1 MRKIWSIVL
10 FGIFLGGCI
19 TESPEFRDITLSQ
32 DSSKVIFQ
40 FTRFTITKQ
49 SAYGTAGYNT
59 SYLDVYDVNT
69 GKKLTE
75 DPFEPDGV
83 IDLKGASKST
93 ILTSSYDRE
102 TKSHVYSLYDLSS
115 GDLIIGGEDLKAK
128 NKGLEFKSNLEKVSS
143 PHQKSGY
150 LLDGDDGRRYFMD
163 DQGNATPLNN
173 KLLKQN
179 PGNFEL
185 PNSFRSDSLEIKF
198 SYGNRVNLMVER
210 RIKKDTLVKLETL
223 EFPKGIYFGN
233 NMPKGKKKVK
243 HYARQLIITKL
254 DSSSIDFL
262 DPRIVCY
269 DELYASEDKPIFWKN
284 NLFVLSKTKDSFE
297 HFEWQFT
304 CFPFGSVKEKWSTI
318 LTNPLSN
325 VQGEEIKLVYLLG
338 QYLIILTNQ
347 SINSLDLESG
357 KWKYNVRIID
367 EFPDGMIIG

>member
-1 MRKIWSIVL
+1 MKKIWSIVL
-10 FGIFLGGCI
+10 LGMFLGGC

-40 FTRFTITKQ
+40 FTRFTITRQ
-49 SAYGTAGYNT
+49 GDYGTAGYNT
-59 SYLDVYDVNT
+59 SYLDVYDVKT

-75 DPFEPDGV
+75 DPFEPDGY

-115 GDLIIGGEDLKAK
+115 GDLIIGGEDLKTK
-128 NKGLEFKSNLEKVSS
+128 NKGIEFKSNLEKVSS

-150 LLDGDDGRRYFMD
+150 LLDGDDGRSYFMD

-185 PNSFRSDSLEIKF
+185 RSSLYSDSLEIKF
-198 SYGNRVNLMVER
+198 SYGNRVHLMVER
-210 RIKKDTLVKLETL
+210 RIKKDTIITLERETL
-223 EFPKGIYFGN
+223 EFPTGIYFGN
-233 NMPKGKKKVK
+233 NMPKGKKVK
-243 HYARQLIITKL
+243 KKLEYARQLIITKL

-262 DPRIVCY
+262 DPSIVCY
-269 DELYASEDKPIFWKN
+269 EELYTSEDKPIFWKN
-284 NLFVLSKTKDSFE
+284 NMFVLSKTKDSHE

-325 VQGEEIKLVYLLG
+325 VRGEDIKLVYLLG

-357 KWKYNVRIID
+357 KWKYNVRIINELND
-367 EFPDGMIIG
+367 